1 MTDYSELKRL
11 AEAAENTFAQLC
23 ESGGDDL
30 AEAWNKA
37 ETEFADAANPAAVL
51 ELIAE
56 IDRLESEAVYSAAAL
71 QAAKDLTNQ
80 TITAYHNLDRQHS
93 NIHTNPTKAKTL
105 NAIQHGV
112 MARLRA
118 ENEARRKDSMLLD
131 ILSAAMAEVKATVDG
146 LSEQPIPDI
155 VAGCLAEISVIS
167 ISKENS
173 IEISGRMRGEVVAA
187 TSKEVER

>member
-1 MTDYSELKRL
+1 MIDRSELKRV
-11 AEAAENTFAQLC
+11 AEAAESTFAQLC
-23 ESGGDDL
+23 GSGGDDL
-30 AEAWNKA
+30 AEDWHKA

-56 IDRLESEAVYSAAAL
+56 IDRLESEAVYSAAGF
-71 QAAKDLTNQ
+71 QAAKERIDQ
-80 TITAYHNLDRQHS
+80 VVTAYSDLDRQHS
-93 NIHTNPTKAKTL
+93 NIHTNLTKAKTL

-118 ENEARRKDSMLLD
+118 ENEARRKDSILLD

-167 ISKENS
+167 ISKEKS
-173 IEISGRMRGEVVAA
+173 IEISGRMRGEVVTA